1 MAKRKKTDIVPL
13 MLRLREDLRKRIED
27 AADIKETSLNGE
39 IVQRLEASFEQE
51 EVGILRDRV
60 HRSMQNLEEI
70 TRRILEMLELRKLGT

>member
-39 IVQRLEASFEQE
+39 IVQRLEA
-51 EVGILRDRV
+51 
-60 HRSMQNLEEI
+60 MQNLEEI